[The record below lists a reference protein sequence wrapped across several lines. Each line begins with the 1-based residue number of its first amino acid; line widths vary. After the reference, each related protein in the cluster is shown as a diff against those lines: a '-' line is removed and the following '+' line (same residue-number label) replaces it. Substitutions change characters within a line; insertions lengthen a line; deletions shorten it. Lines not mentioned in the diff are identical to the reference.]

1 LATNIEEY
9 TVLYLVKA
17 RPIVAEMARFWTLLN
32 DGTIEAQEPDGREI
46 LASMRRAV
54 MNGGKVEWHETCYC
68 SPPLRHER
76 ATVYDQF
83 FTDIEIEPLDRSTGR
98 EGESFWHYLANSNKG
113 TTSSPGDGHAQV
125 ARYVPVRIF

>member
-1 LATNIEEY
+1 MT
-9 TVLYLVKA
+9 TLYLVKA
-17 RPIVAEMARFWTLLN
+17 RPIATEMSRLWTLLN

-54 MNGGKVEWHETCYC
+54 TNHGKAEWHETCYC

-83 FTDIEIEPLDRSTGR
+83 FSDMEIGPPLATTPP
-98 EGESFWHYLANSNKG
+98 EGESFWHYLEGRNGEKG
-113 TTSSPGDGHAQV
+113 NGPRDCAASVT
-125 ARYVPVRIF
+125 RYVPVRIF

>member
-1 LATNIEEY
+1 MA
-9 TVLYLVKA
+9 
-17 RPIVAEMARFWTLLN
+17 AEMPRLRTLLN

-54 MNGGKVEWHETCYC
+54 MNGDKVEWLEECYC

-83 FTDIEIEPLDRSTGR
+83 FGDMEIRPPVSAAAP
-98 EGESFWHYLANSNKG
+98 EGKSFWRYLE
-113 TTSSPGDGHAQV
+113 DRHAEKDKSHRDDTV
-125 ARYVPVRIF
+125 SVTRYVPVRIF